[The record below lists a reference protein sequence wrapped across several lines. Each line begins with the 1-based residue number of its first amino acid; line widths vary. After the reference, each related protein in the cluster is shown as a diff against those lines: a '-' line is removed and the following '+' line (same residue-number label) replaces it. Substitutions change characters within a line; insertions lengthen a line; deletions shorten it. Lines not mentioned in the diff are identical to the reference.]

1 MFKNKIYKYLSSE
14 IFKNF
19 ITILLTFTAIAW
31 VVRAVNFLDL
41 MVQDGY
47 SSSIYLKYSKLN
59 ISTIITRF
67 IPLSF
72 LLSLT
77 ISIIKFER
85 QQELLILWTSG
96 LNKIR
101 VTNIFI
107 LIAVFVTVIQLILS
121 LFVNPFLL
129 NQSRSLLSD
138 TKALQI
144 NAVLKSN
151 DFSDTFEDITFY
163 IEKKNDN
170 NELINIFIKDL
181 SGNLS
186 ALVQENTEKK
196 NSTIIAKRGFV
207 VNNKLILYNG
217 MIQTINK
224 KKKYKNIQFEKTEL
238 SLKNISGR
246 AVRLPKIQ
254 ETSSKILFKCIFNE
268 SNNLNLINCP
278 KTEYK
283 GEPIRTLSRRLGSP
297 LYIPLIAIII
307 SFLLISKK
315 EKKYNFLKKYLLF
328 ILSFVVLVL
337 SEIILKYTSFF
348 LLITIFYFTLP
359 LILSGFFYIYLVK
372 KIITEKIIK

>member
-1 MFKNKIYKYLSSE
+1 MLKNKIYKYLSSE

-19 ITILLTFTAIAW
+19 IIILLTFTAIAW

-47 SSSIYLKYSKLN
+47 SSSIYLKYSMLN

-121 LFVNPFLL
+121 LVVNPFLL

-254 ETSSKILFKCIFNE
+254 ETSSKILMQCIFNF
-268 SNNLNLINCP
+268 NNLIIRNCS
-278 KTEYK
+278 KNFKVEAIQTMT
-283 GEPIRTLSRRLGSP
+283 GRLGSP
-297 LYIPLIAIII
+297 LYTPLTSIII
-307 SFLLISKK
+307 SFLLIYQK
-315 EKKYNFLKKYLLF
+315 EKKLNFLKKYILF
-328 ILSFVVLVL
+328 ILSF
-337 SEIILKYTSFF
+337 IILILTRIFLKYTGFNYLAATSYFIFPVIIFF
-348 LLITIFYFTLP
+348 L
-359 LILSGFFYIYLVK
+359 FYIFLSK
-372 KIITEKIIK
+372 KTGTGKI